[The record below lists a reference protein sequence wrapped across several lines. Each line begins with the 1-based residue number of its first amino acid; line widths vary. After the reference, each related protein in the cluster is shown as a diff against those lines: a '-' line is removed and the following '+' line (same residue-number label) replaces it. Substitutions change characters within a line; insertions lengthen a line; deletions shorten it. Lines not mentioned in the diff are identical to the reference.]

1 MKRIFVWLIILTF
14 VCVPVSEAARDP
26 NHVTMW
32 NRVTDFFA
40 TLGKSGSEK
49 KSILEQRKAERA
61 EERAADFHQKEL
73 EENHKKM
80 LEQNQKIMGGIHT
93 RSIPHGA
100 EGIDAP

>member
-1 MKRIFVWLIILTF
+1 MKKVFVWLIILTF
-14 VCVPVSEAARDP
+14 VCVPVSEAATNP
-26 NHVTMW
+26 NRVTLW

-40 TLGKSGSEK
+40 TVGKSDTDK
-49 KSILEQRKAERA
+49 KAILEERKAARA
-61 EERAADFHQKEL
+61 EARASDFQQKQL

-80 LEQNQKIMGGIHT
+80 LEQNQKIMEGIHT